1 MSDSVALDGGPV
13 QQPDSLEKSGAP
25 APGRMADV
33 QSSFDERRIKIDK
46 VGVKEIRYPIVVR
59 DRSHEAQHTI
69 GTVEMYV
76 DLPHQFKGTHMSR
89 FLEVLNAHRG
99 AISVENV
106 PQILSVLRARLV
118 AETAHFVVSFT
129 YFMTKYAPVTGAEGL
144 MGYEC
149 RFEAA
154 AGAENDFVLTV
165 EVPVT
170 TLCPC
175 SKQISARGAHNQRGM
190 VRVKARFDG
199 LLWIE
204 ELVQLIEQA
213 ASCDLYP
220 ILKRQDEKFVTE
232 KAYDN
237 PRFVEDMVR
246 EVTLRLQRD
255 ERIKWFQVHVENFES
270 IHAHNAYAFVE
281 QWIER

>member
-1 MSDSVALDGGPV
+1 MSNPV
-13 QQPDSLEKSGAP
+13 TLSPGQGAGSPTAP
-25 APGRMADV
+25 AKLVDV
-33 QSSFDERRIKIDK
+33 QNSLDDRKIKIDK
-46 VGVKEIRYPIVVR
+46 VGVKEIRYPIVVL
-59 DRSHEAQHTI
+59 DRSHEAQHTV

-76 DLPHQFKGTHMSR
+76 DLPHHFKGTHMSR

-106 PQILSVLRARLV
+106 PQILRVLRERLD

-129 YFMTKYAPVTGAEGL
+129 YFMTKFAPVTGAEGL
-144 MGYEC
+144 MAYDC

-154 AGAENDFVLTV
+154 AGAQDDFVLTV

-175 SKQISARGAHNQRGM
+175 SKQISARGAHNQRGL
-190 VRVKARFDG
+190 VRVKARFEG

-204 ELVQLIEQA
+204 ELVQLVEEA
-213 ASCDLYP
+213 ASCDLFP
-220 ILKRQDEKFVTE
+220 ILKRQDEKYVTE

-255 ERIKWFQVHVENFES
+255 PRLRWFQVHVENFES

-281 QWIER
+281 QWVER

>member
-1 MSDSVALDGGPV
+1 MSHPVTLSPEAGPV
-13 QQPDSLEKSGAP
+13 AGQERP
-25 APGRMADV
+25 AKLADV
-33 QSSFDERRIKIDK
+33 QNSLDDRKIKIDK
-46 VGVKEIRYPIVVR
+46 VGVKEIRYPIVVL
-59 DRSHEAQHTI
+59 DRSHEAQHTV

-76 DLPHQFKGTHMSR
+76 DLPHHFKGTHMSR

-99 AISVENV
+99 AISVQNV
-106 PQILSVLRARLV
+106 PEILKVLRERLE
-118 AETAHFVVSFT
+118 AETAHFVVSFS
-129 YFMTKYAPVTGAEGL
+129 YFMAKFAPVTGAEGL
-144 MGYEC
+144 MAYDC

-154 AGAENDFVLTV
+154 AGAEDDFVLTV

-175 SKQISARGAHNQRGM
+175 SKQISARGAHNQRGL
-190 VRVKARFDG
+190 VRVKVRFEG
-199 LLWIE
+199 VLWIE
-204 ELVQLIEQA
+204 ELVQLVEEA

-220 ILKRQDEKFVTE
+220 VLKRQDEKYVTE

-255 ERIKWFQVHVENFES
+255 ERLRWFQVHVENFES